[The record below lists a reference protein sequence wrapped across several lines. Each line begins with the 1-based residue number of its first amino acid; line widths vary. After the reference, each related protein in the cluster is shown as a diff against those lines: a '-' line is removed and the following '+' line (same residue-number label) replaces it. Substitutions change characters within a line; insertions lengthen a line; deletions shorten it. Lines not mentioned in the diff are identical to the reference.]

1 MGGGKGSR
9 VEYVERPQAMRA
21 PEQSQEERDYL
32 TQQKQQMAEMQSA
45 YRTNLDALNSQYANS
60 QQQSA
65 SVLQQLKMSA
75 DSQRQ
80 TADANRADL
89 AAAQAASGKQ
99 LELLAA
105 SRDQATGQL
114 AQSRTEQV
122 NQTTGMMD
130 RLSRRRAARKIRY

>member
-1 MGGGKGSR
+1 MGGGGGTR
-9 VEYVERPQAMRA
+9 TEYVERPVAMRA
-21 PEQSQEERDYL
+21 PEQTEEERDYL
-32 TQQKQQMAEMQSA
+32 LQQKQQMNEIQAS
-45 YRTNLDALNSQYANS
+45 YKTNLDALNNQYAS
-60 QQQSA
+60 AQQQSA
-65 SVLQQLKMSA
+65 SVLEQLKMSA
-75 DSQRQ
+75 EAQRQ
-80 TADANRADL
+80 TADSNRAEL

-122 NQTTGMMD
+122 NQTSGMME

>member
-1 MGGGKGSR
+1 MGGGRQK
-9 VEYVERPQAMRA
+9 EIQYVERPQAMRA
-21 PEQSQEERDYL
+21 PDQSQEEKDYL
-32 TQQKQQMAEMQSA
+32 LQQKQQMSEMQSA
-45 YRTNLDALNSQYANS
+45 YKTNLDALNSQYASS

-75 DSQRQ
+75 DAQRQ

-89 AAAQAASGKQ
+89 AAAQVSSGKQ

-114 AQSRTEQV
+114 AESRTQQV

>member
-1 MGGGKGSR
+1 MGGRGGTR
-9 VEYVERPQAMRA
+9 TEYVERPQALRA
-21 PEQSQEERDYL
+21 PEQTQEERDYL
-32 TQQKQQMAEMQSA
+32 LQQKQQMSEMQSA
-45 YRTNLDALNSQYANS
+45 YKTNLDALNSQYANS

-75 DSQRQ
+75 ESQRQ
-80 TADANRADL
+80 TADANRTEL
-89 AAAQAASGKQ
+89 VAAQTASGKQ

-122 NQTTGMMD
+122 NQTGGMMD
-130 RLSRRRAARKIRY
+130 RLSRRRASRKIRY